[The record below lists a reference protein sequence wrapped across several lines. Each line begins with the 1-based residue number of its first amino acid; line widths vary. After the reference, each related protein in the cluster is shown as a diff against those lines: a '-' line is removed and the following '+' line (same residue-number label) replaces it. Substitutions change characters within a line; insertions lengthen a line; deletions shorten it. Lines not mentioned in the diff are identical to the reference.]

1 MSRRIYGFHA
11 AAAALR
17 HDPER
22 IRRVWVDGK
31 RRDRRLREL
40 RQRLQELGIPVV
52 ETERGRLD
60 RLAGD
65 THHQGIVLEVI
76 LPATGD
82 ERTLAERIAGLRKP
96 FFLVLDQVQDPHN
109 LGACL
114 RTCDAVGA
122 HGVIVPKDR
131 SVGLTPT
138 VCKVASGAAETVPLY
153 RVTNLARTLDW
164 LKEAGLWLYGAAGEA
179 QRTAFEVDLSGPLAL
194 VVGAEGRGLRRL
206 TRERCDLLIG
216 LPMKGRVESLNL
228 SVAAGV
234 LLYECLRQREY
245 AG

>member
-1 MSRRIYGFHA
+1 MSRRIYGLHA
-11 AAAALR
+11 ANAALR
-17 HDPER
+17 YSPER
-22 IRRVWVDGK
+22 IRRAWVDVQ
-31 RRDRRLREL
+31 RRDRRLAQV
-40 RQRLQELGIPVV
+40 RQQLQELGIPVEAV
-52 ETERGRLD
+52 DRKRLD
-60 RLAGD
+60 RLSGD
-65 THHQGIVLEVI
+65 PHHQGVVLEVI
-76 LPATGD
+76 LPEARN
-82 ERTLAERIAGLRKP
+82 ENALAEKIGQLENP

-131 SVGLTPT
+131 SVDLTPT

-153 RVTNLARTLDW
+153 RVTNLARTLDF
-164 LKEAGLWLYGAAGEA
+164 LKDAGLWRYGAAGEA
-179 QRTAFEVDLSGPLAL
+179 QQTAFETDLTGPLAL
-194 VVGAEGRGLRRL
+194 VMGGEGGGLRRL

-234 LLYECLRQREY
+234 LLYECLRQREF
-245 AG
+245 GS